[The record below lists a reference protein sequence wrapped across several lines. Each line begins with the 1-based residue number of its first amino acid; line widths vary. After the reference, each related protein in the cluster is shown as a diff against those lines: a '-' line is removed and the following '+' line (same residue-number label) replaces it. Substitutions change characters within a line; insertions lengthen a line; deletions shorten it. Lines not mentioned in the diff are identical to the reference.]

1 MASVVFEKQLANIN
15 KGLQALRSM
24 NKELNKFEKGSNSTK
39 MLKGAIKSL
48 KETESSVKSM
58 ALQAHMVSFDK
69 AHKSLN
75 KFNIKLQ
82 HTKKH
87 LDTIYSKMKMVSF
100 VSMAGIGS
108 IAAMGAGIA
117 NFGKGYIN
125 NQHKAKA
132 TGIKNFGGRSLQ
144 AIQNMS
150 ELITGNKDDL
160 YNIIAHIQDNKT
172 SINTSKDLAQL
183 GINQNEWVKM
193 DWQTQLQTLL
203 DKSKN
208 SMFDDLYNDI
218 FHEAIQNLSGGLS
231 VNQLRALSDGIKELS
246 GVNEK
251 DLKGLN
257 HMQNAFNNALQDV
270 ASSEKINKITK
281 LGKAWAVAQHQME
294 AFFVDSASG
303 VNTGLTNAIK
313 GIGGGF
319 NDLRNDTTYKLMLK
333 GADEWLGAN
342 ISSNSIKE
350 TINNIPALIQQ
361 ARGIYN
367 TISSGV
373 NSISGELKGA
383 KNSINDL
390 LAKVNI
396 TDKTDNATKHSEL
409 RDKFKAIQDK
419 IIASENFLS
428 ENQTRLKN
436 TKRYNPNDK
445 QAINDYQNAIKEHK
459 KTLQEAQQMKIEFI
473 HKHEYDDKAGQ
484 WRVKETNITD
494 KSDKSGFTDKAL
506 VVLSKI
512 F

>member
-39 MLKGAIKSL
+39 MLRGAIKSL
-48 KETESSVKSM
+48 KEAESSVKSM
-58 ALQAHMVSFDK
+58 ALEAHMVSFDK

-75 KFNIKLQ
+75 RFNIKLQ

-108 IAAMGAGIA
+108 VAAMGAGIA

-125 NQHKAKA
+125 NQHKAKV

-144 AIQNMS
+144 AVQNMS

-231 VNQLRALSDGIKELS
+231 VNQLRALSNGIKELS

-251 DLKGLN
+251 D
-257 HMQNAFNNALQDV
+257 
-270 ASSEKINKITK
+270 
-281 LGKAWAVAQHQME
+281 
-294 AFFVDSASG
+294 
-303 VNTGLTNAIK
+303 
-313 GIGGGF
+313 
-319 NDLRNDTTYKLMLK
+319 
-333 GADEWLGAN
+333 
-342 ISSNSIKE
+342 
-350 TINNIPALIQQ
+350 
-361 ARGIYN
+361 
-367 TISSGV
+367 
-373 NSISGELKGA
+373 
-383 KNSINDL
+383 
-390 LAKVNI
+390 
-396 TDKTDNATKHSEL
+396 
-409 RDKFKAIQDK
+409 
-419 IIASENFLS
+419 
-428 ENQTRLKN
+428 
-436 TKRYNPNDK
+436 
-445 QAINDYQNAIKEHK
+445 
-459 KTLQEAQQMKIEFI
+459 
-473 HKHEYDDKAGQ
+473 
-484 WRVKETNITD
+484 
-494 KSDKSGFTDKAL
+494 
-506 VVLSKI
+506 
-512 F
+512 

>member
-39 MLKGAIKSL
+39 MLRGAIKSL
-48 KETESSVKSM
+48 KEAESSVKSM
-58 ALQAHMVSFDK
+58 ALEAHMVSFDK
-69 AHKSLN
+69 ANKSLN

-125 NQHKAKA
+125 NQHKAKV

-144 AIQNMS
+144 AVQNIS

-172 SINTSKDLAQL
+172 SINTSRDLAQL
-183 GINQNEWVKM
+183 GINQNDWVKM

-218 FHEAIQNLSGGLS
+218 FHEAIQNLSGGLN

-251 DLKGLN
+251 GLKGLN
-257 HMQNAFNNALQDV
+257 HMQNAFNNALQNV
-270 ASSEKINKITK
+270 ASSKNINKITQT
-281 LGKAWAVAQHQME
+281 GKDWAVTQHQME

-303 VNTGLTNAIK
+303 VNKGLTNAIK

-319 NDLRNDTTYKLMLK
+319 NDLRNDTTYKAMLK
-333 GADEWLGAN
+333 GADLWLGAN
-342 ISSNSIKE
+342 INQNSIKE

-361 ARGIYN
+361 TRGIYN
-367 TISSGV
+367 TISSGI
-373 NSISGELKGA
+373 NSVSGELKGA
-383 KNSINDL
+383 KNGFNDL
-390 LAKVNI
+390 FAKI
-396 TDKTDNATKHSEL
+396 GLTDKTDNATKHSEL

-436 TKRYNPNDK
+436 AMKYNPSDK
-445 QAINDYQNAIKEHK
+445 EAINITMILNNMK
-459 KTLQEAQQMKIEFI
+459 KNYK
-473 HKHEYDDKAGQ
+473 KHNK
-484 WRVKETNITD
+484 
-494 KSDKSGFTDKAL
+494 
-506 VVLSKI
+506 
-512 F
+512 

>member
-24 NKELNKFEKGSNSTK
+24 NKELGKFEKGSNSTK
-39 MLKGAIKSL
+39 MLIKGVIKSL
-48 KETESSVKSM
+48 KEAESSVKSM
-58 ALQAHMVSFDK
+58 ALEAHMLNFDK

-117 NFGKGYIN
+117 NFGKSYIN

-144 AIQNMS
+144 AVQNMS
-150 ELITGNKDDL
+150 ESITGNKDDL

-183 GINQNEWVKM
+183 RINQNEWVKM

-218 FHEAIQNLSGGLS
+218 FHEAIQNLSGGLT
-231 VNQLRALSDGIKELS
+231 VNQLRALSSELPNVS
-246 GVNEK
+246 K
-251 DLKGLN
+251 
-257 HMQNAFNNALQDV
+257 AFNNALQDV
-270 ASSEKINKITK
+270 ASSKNINQITQI
-281 LGKAWAVAQHQME
+281 GKEWQKAQHQME
-294 AFFVDSASG
+294 AFFVDSVSG
-303 VNTGLTNAIK
+303 VNKGLTNAIK

-319 NDLRNDTTYKLMLK
+319 NDLRNDTTYRVMLK
-333 GADEWLGAN
+333 GADLWLSAN
-342 ISSNSIKE
+342 INQNSIKE

-361 ARGIYN
+361 ASGIYN
-367 TISSGV
+367 TISSGI
-373 NSISGELKGA
+373 NSISGSLKGT
-383 KNSINDL
+383 KNSINDF
-390 LAKVNI
+390 LAKFGV

-409 RDKFKAIQDK
+409 QDKYKAILDDIK
-419 IIASENFLS
+419 ANESFLS

-436 TKRYNPNDK
+436 AIKYNPNNK
-445 QAINDYQNAIKEHK
+445 EAINEYKNNIDKYEKE
-459 KTLQEAQQMKIEFI
+459 LQKAKQMRIEFT
-473 HKHEYDDKAGQ
+473 HKHEYDDKTG
-484 WRVKETNITD
+484 WSVKET
-494 KSDKSGFTDKAL
+494 KATSSNTSL
-506 VVLSKI
+506 LDNALMI
-512 F
+512 MDTIRR

>member
-15 KGLQALRSM
+15 KGLQALYKM

-39 MLKGAIKSL
+39 TLSVAIKRL
-48 KETESSVKSM
+48 KEAESSVKSM
-58 ALQAHMVSFDK
+58 ALEAHMLNFDK
-69 AHKSLN
+69 ANKSVN

-82 HTKKH
+82 QTKKH

-100 VSMAGIGS
+100 VSMAATASVG
-108 IAAMGAGIA
+108 AMGAGIA

-132 TGIKNFGGRSLQ
+132 TGIKNFGGRSIQ

-183 GINQNEWVKM
+183 GINQNDWVKM

-231 VNQLRALSDGIKELS
+231 VNQLRALSSELPNVS
-246 GVNEK
+246 K
-251 DLKGLN
+251 
-257 HMQNAFNNALQDV
+257 AFNNALENV
-270 ASSEKINKITK
+270 ASSKNINKITQT
-281 LGKAWAVAQHQME
+281 GKDWTVTQHQME
-294 AFFVDSASG
+294 AFFVDSVSG
-303 VNTGLTNAIK
+303 INKGLTNAIK

-319 NDLRNDTTYKLMLK
+319 NDLRNDTTYKAMLK
-333 GADEWLGAN
+333 GADLWLGAN
-342 ISSNSIKE
+342 INQNSIKE

-361 ARGIYN
+361 TRGIYN
-367 TISSGV
+367 TISSGI
-373 NSISGELKGA
+373 NSISGSLKET
-383 KNSINDL
+383 KNGFNDL
-390 LAKVNI
+390 FAKI
-396 TDKTDNATKHSEL
+396 GLTDKTDNATKHSEL
-409 RDKFKAIQDK
+409 QDKIKAIQDK

-428 ENQTRLKN
+428 ENQIRLKN
-436 TKRYNPNDK
+436 AMKYNPFDK
-445 QAINDYQNAIKEHK
+445 EAINKYNNDIKQYEK
-459 KTLQEAQQMKIEFI
+459 ELKEAKQMKIEFT
-473 HKHEYDDKAGQ
+473 HKHEYDDKTGY
-484 WRVKETNITD
+484 WRVKET
-494 KSDKSGFTDKAL
+494 KSTTEEGSFGMQIIDM
-506 VVLSKI
+506 VREI

>member
-1 MASVVFEKQLANIN
+1 MGSVVFEKQLANIN

-39 MLKGAIKSL
+39 MLKVAIKSL
-48 KETESSVKSM
+48 KEAESSVKSM
-58 ALQAHMVSFDK
+58 ALEAHMLNFDK
-69 AHKSLN
+69 ANKSVN

-82 HTKKH
+82 QTQRLLK
-87 LDTIYSKMKMVSF
+87 TIYNQSKMVAF
-100 VSMAGIGS
+100 AGMAGIGS

-144 AIQNMS
+144 AVQNMS

-183 GINQNEWVKM
+183 GINQNDWVKM

-231 VNQLRALSDGIKELS
+231 VNQLRALSSELPNVS
-246 GVNEK
+246 K
-251 DLKGLN
+251 
-257 HMQNAFNNALQDV
+257 AFNNALQNV
-270 ASSEKINKITK
+270 ASSENINKLTQT
-281 LGKAWAVAQHQME
+281 GKDWAVTQHQME

-303 VNTGLTNAIK
+303 VNKGLTNAIK

-319 NDLRNDTTYKLMLK
+319 NDLRNDTTYKAMLK
-333 GADEWLGAN
+333 GADLWLGAN
-342 ISSNSIKE
+342 INQNSIKE

-367 TISSGV
+367 TISSGI

-390 LAKVNI
+390 LSYVGI

-409 RDKFKAIQDK
+409 QDKFKAIQDK

-436 TKRYNPNDK
+436 VVKYNPNDK
-445 QAINDYQNAIKEHK
+445 QAINDYQNAIKEYEK
-459 KTLQEAQQMKIEFI
+459 ELQEAKQMKIEFT
-473 HKHEYDDKAGQ
+473 HKHEYDDKTGY
-484 WRVKETNITD
+484 WKVKETKVTSNSNTGLLDNAVMLMNTIRG
-494 KSDKSGFTDKAL
+494 K
-506 VVLSKI
+506 
-512 F
+512 

>member
-24 NKELNKFEKGSNSTK
+24 NKELNKFERGSNSTK

-48 KETESSVKSM
+48 KEAESSVKSM
-58 ALQAHMVSFDK
+58 ALEAHMVSFDK
-69 AHKSLN
+69 ANKSLN

-87 LDTIYSKMKMVSF
+87 LDTIHSKMKMISF
-100 VSMAGIGS
+100 ASMAGIGS

-125 NQHKAKA
+125 NQHKAKV

-144 AIQNMS
+144 AVQNMS

-172 SINTSKDLAQL
+172 SINTSRDLAQL
-183 GINQNEWVKM
+183 GINQNDWVKM

-218 FHEAIQNLSGGLS
+218 FHEAIQNLSGGLN
-231 VNQLRALSDGIKELS
+231 VNQLRALSSELPNVS
-246 GVNEK
+246 K
-251 DLKGLN
+251 
-257 HMQNAFNNALQDV
+257 AFNNALQNV
-270 ASSEKINKITK
+270 ASSKNINKITK
-281 LGKAWAVAQHQME
+281 LGKDWAVAQHQME

-303 VNTGLTNAIK
+303 VNKGLTNAIK

-319 NDLRNDTTYKLMLK
+319 NDLRNDTEYKAMLK
-333 GADEWLGAN
+333 GADLWLGAN
-342 ISSNSIKE
+342 INQNSIKE

-361 ARGIYN
+361 TRGIYN
-367 TISSGV
+367 TISSV
-373 NSISGELKGA
+373 INSVSGELKGA
-383 KNSINDL
+383 KNSVNDL

-409 RDKFKAIQDK
+409 RDKFKAIQDD
-419 IIASENFLS
+419 ILSHEAFLS
-428 ENQTRLKN
+428 VNQIRLKN
-436 TKRYNPNDK
+436 AEKYNPNDK
-445 QAINDYQNAIKEHK
+445 QAINYYQNAIKEYEK
-459 KTLQEAQQMKIEFI
+459 ALQEAQQMKIEFT

-484 WRVKETNITD
+484 WRVKETKITD

>member
-24 NKELNKFEKGSNSTK
+24 NKELNKFERGSNSTK

-48 KETESSVKSM
+48 KEAESSVKSM
-58 ALQAHMVSFDK
+58 ALEAHMVSFDK
-69 AHKSLN
+69 ANKSLN

-87 LDTIYSKMKMVSF
+87 LDTIHSKMKMISF
-100 VSMAGIGS
+100 ASMAGIGS

-125 NQHKAKA
+125 NQHKAKV

-144 AIQNMS
+144 AVQNMS

-172 SINTSKDLAQL
+172 SINTSRDLAQL
-183 GINQNEWVKM
+183 GINQNDWVKM

-218 FHEAIQNLSGGLS
+218 FHEAIQNLSGGLN
-231 VNQLRALSDGIKELS
+231 VNQLRALSSELPNVS
-246 GVNEK
+246 E
-251 DLKGLN
+251 
-257 HMQNAFNNALQDV
+257 AFNNALKNV
-270 ASSEKINKITK
+270 ASSENINKLTQT
-281 LGKAWAVAQHQME
+281 GKDWAVTQHQME

-303 VNTGLTNAIK
+303 VNKGLTNAIK

-319 NDLRNDTTYKLMLK
+319 NDLRKDTTYKAMLK
-333 GADEWLGAN
+333 GADLWLGAN
-342 ISSNSIKE
+342 INQNSIKE

-361 ARGIYN
+361 TRGIYN
-367 TISSGV
+367 TISSGI
-373 NSISGELKGA
+373 NSVSGELKGA
-383 KNSINDL
+383 KNSVNDL
-390 LAKVNI
+390 LSYVGI

-409 RDKFKAIQDK
+409 QDKFKAIQDK

-436 TKRYNPNDK
+436 VVKYNPNDK
-445 QAINDYQNAIKEHK
+445 QAINDYQNAIKEYEK
-459 KTLQEAQQMKIEFI
+459 ELQEAKQMKIEFI
-473 HKHEYDDKAGQ
+473 HKHEYDDKTGY
-484 WRVKETNITD
+484 WKVKETKVT
-494 KSDKSGFTDKAL
+494 KESDKSGFTDKAL

>member
-15 KGLQALRSM
+15 KGLQALYKM

-48 KETESSVKSM
+48 KEAESSVKSM
-58 ALQAHMVSFDK
+58 ALEAHMVSFDK
-69 AHKSLN
+69 ANKSLN

-87 LDTIYSKMKMVSF
+87 LDTIYSKMKMISF
-100 VSMAGIGS
+100 ASMAGIGS

-125 NQHKAKA
+125 NQHKAKV

-144 AIQNMS
+144 AVQNMS

-172 SINTSKDLAQL
+172 SINTSRDLAQL
-183 GINQNEWVKM
+183 GINQNDWVKM

-218 FHEAIQNLSGGLS
+218 FHEAIQNLSGGLN
-231 VNQLRALSDGIKELS
+231 VNQLRALSSELPNVS
-246 GVNEK
+246 K
-251 DLKGLN
+251 
-257 HMQNAFNNALQDV
+257 AFNNALQNV
-270 ASSEKINKITK
+270 ASSKNINKITQV
-281 LGKAWAVAQHQME
+281 GKDWAVTQHQME

-303 VNTGLTNAIK
+303 IKKGLTNAIK

-319 NDLRNDTTYKLMLK
+319 NDLRNDTTYKAMLK
-333 GADEWLGAN
+333 GADLWLGAN
-342 ISSNSIKE
+342 INQNSIKE

-361 ARGIYN
+361 TRGIYN
-367 TISSGV
+367 TISSGI
-373 NSISGELKGA
+373 NSVSGELKGA
-383 KNSINDL
+383 KNSVNDL

-409 RDKFKAIQDK
+409 QDKFKAIQDK

-436 TKRYNPNDK
+436 VVKYNPNDK
-445 QAINDYQNAIKEHK
+445 QAINDYQNAIKEYEK
-459 KTLQEAQQMKIEFI
+459 ELQEAKQMKIEFT
-473 HKHEYDDKAGQ
+473 HKHEYDDKTGY
-484 WRVKETNITD
+484 WKVKETKVT
-494 KSDKSGFTDKAL
+494 KESDKSGFTDKAL
-506 VVLSKI
+506 VVLSKL

>member
-24 NKELNKFEKGSNSTK
+24 NKELNKFERGSNSTK
-39 MLKGAIKSL
+39 MLKVAIKSL
-48 KETESSVKSM
+48 KEAESSVKSM
-58 ALQAHMVSFDK
+58 ALEAHMVSFDK
-69 AHKSLN
+69 ANKSLN

-87 LDTIYSKMKMVSF
+87 LDTIHSKMKMISF
-100 VSMAGIGS
+100 ASMAGIGS

-125 NQHKAKA
+125 NQHKAKV

-144 AIQNMS
+144 AVQNMS

-183 GINQNEWVKM
+183 GINQDDWVKM

-208 SMFDDLYNDI
+208 SMFDVLYNDI

-231 VNQLRALSDGIKELS
+231 VNQLRALSSELPNVS
-246 GVNEK
+246 K
-251 DLKGLN
+251 
-257 HMQNAFNNALQDV
+257 AFNNALENV
-270 ASSEKINKITK
+270 ASSENINKITK
-281 LGKAWAVAQHQME
+281 LGKEWQKAQHQME

-303 VNTGLTNAIK
+303 VNKGLTNAIK

-319 NDLRNDTTYKLMLK
+319 NDLRNDTTYKVMLK
-333 GADEWLGAN
+333 GADLWLGAN
-342 ISSNSIKE
+342 INQNSIKE

-367 TISSGV
+367 IISSGI

-409 RDKFKAIQDK
+409 QDKHKAIQDK

-428 ENQTRLKN
+428 ENQIRLKN
-436 TKRYNPNDK
+436 VVKYNPSDK
-445 QAINDYQNAIKEHK
+445 EAINK
-459 KTLQEAQQMKIEFI
+459 
-473 HKHEYDDKAGQ
+473 
-484 WRVKETNITD
+484 
-494 KSDKSGFTDKAL
+494 
-506 VVLSKI
+506 
-512 F
+512 

>member
-1 MASVVFEKQLANIN
+1 MASVAFEKQLANIN

-48 KETESSVKSM
+48 KEAESSVKSM

-87 LDTIYSKMKMVSF
+87 LNAIYSKMKMVSF

-125 NQHKAKA
+125 NQHKAKV

-203 DKSKN
+203 DKSK
-208 SMFDDLYNDI
+208 
-218 FHEAIQNLSGGLS
+218 
-231 VNQLRALSDGIKELS
+231 K
-246 GVNEK
+246 
-251 DLKGLN
+251 
-257 HMQNAFNNALQDV
+257 
-270 ASSEKINKITK
+270 
-281 LGKAWAVAQHQME
+281 
-294 AFFVDSASG
+294 
-303 VNTGLTNAIK
+303 
-313 GIGGGF
+313 
-319 NDLRNDTTYKLMLK
+319 
-333 GADEWLGAN
+333 
-342 ISSNSIKE
+342 
-350 TINNIPALIQQ
+350 
-361 ARGIYN
+361 
-367 TISSGV
+367 
-373 NSISGELKGA
+373 
-383 KNSINDL
+383 
-390 LAKVNI
+390 
-396 TDKTDNATKHSEL
+396 
-409 RDKFKAIQDK
+409 
-419 IIASENFLS
+419 
-428 ENQTRLKN
+428 
-436 TKRYNPNDK
+436 
-445 QAINDYQNAIKEHK
+445 
-459 KTLQEAQQMKIEFI
+459 
-473 HKHEYDDKAGQ
+473 
-484 WRVKETNITD
+484 
-494 KSDKSGFTDKAL
+494 
-506 VVLSKI
+506 
-512 F
+512 